1 MENAIQSTLETSL
14 DSTLILTRL
23 DLDTKRPL
31 LGTNFKQGRIM
42 ARTVTIFLT
51 VGSLGNG
58 EKHGQIAALSI
69 SRIDRRLGSLPES
82 SSFSQKYAKKLSS
95 YLLVKWALCHCH
107 LARRTHLCQMVYG
120 RPQHDDMNELS
131 LQRHRESIFQTMV
144 L

>member
-58 EKHGQIAALSI
+58 EKHG
-69 SRIDRRLGSLPES
+69 
-82 SSFSQKYAKKLSS
+82 
-95 YLLVKWALCHCH
+95 
-107 LARRTHLCQMVYG
+107 
-120 RPQHDDMNELS
+120 
-131 LQRHRESIFQTMV
+131 
-144 L
+144 